1 MEGIKHMRRW
11 NGWGDPQIGHPLPA
25 GAISLLELSLGSGSL
40 TPDVE
45 YETVLNSVPVSTLPP
60 HDLLSTDAEVRLRHA
75 RGQSLPDWI
84 ALRTGE
90 IDTFPDAVAS
100 PTCVEEIRDLFKIAR
115 RTDAIIIPY
124 GGGTSV
130 VGHINPPA
138 SEKPVITLDTRGM
151 NQMMDFDEL
160 SHLATFQAGASGP
173 EIEKRLGEL
182 GYTLGHFPQSWEQST
197 LGGWIATR
205 SSGQQSLLYGRIESL
220 FAGGHIETPVGEM
233 DIRALPASAAGPD
246 LREFILGSEG
256 RFGVITD
263 AVVRVSPIPEREIFR
278 AVFFKDFT
286 SGVRASHALA
296 QELPLASM
304 IRLSDAQETATT
316 LALSGKETLINLAD
330 FGLRLVGHEAS
341 KRCLMI
347 YALTGSQAKVRDSRS
362 RVKEIV
368 RAFGGLPIDPMI
380 GDLWKKSRFK
390 TPYLRNTLWDH
401 GYAID
406 TLETALSWSR
416 LLDARDGL
424 KSAIEDAFSAQG
436 SMVLVLTHISHI
448 YKDGAGIYLTYIF
461 PRVDS
466 ARNMVHMWHAA
477 KTAASQYI
485 MDMGGTISHQHGVG
499 VDHKPF
505 LNREKGAV
513 GMSVLEAVRKTL
525 DPDGML
531 NPGKLL

>member
-1 MEGIKHMRRW
+1 MRRW
-11 NGWGDPQIGHPLPA
+11 NGWGDPQISHPLPT
-25 GAISLLELSLGSGSL
+25 GALSLLELSLGSGSL
-40 TPDVE
+40 IPDVAF
-45 YETVLNSVPVSTLPP
+45 ETVLNSVPVSTLPP
-60 HDLLSTDAEVRLRHA
+60 DDLLSTDAEVRLRHA

-90 IDTFPDAVAS
+90 IDTFPDAVTFPS
-100 PTCVEEIRDLFKIAR
+100 CVKEIRDLFNIAR
-115 RTDAIIIPY
+115 QTDAIIIPY

-130 VGHINPPA
+130 VGHINPPV

-151 NQMMDFDEL
+151 NQMMDLDTH
-160 SHLATFQAGASGP
+160 SHLATFQAGVSGP
-173 EIEKRLGEL
+173 EVEKCLAEH

-205 SSGQQSLLYGRIESL
+205 SSGQQSLLYGRIENL
-220 FAGGHIETPVGEM
+220 FAGGHIETPVGDME
-233 DIRALPASAAGPD
+233 IRALPASAAGPD
-246 LREFILGSEG
+246 LREIILGSEG

-263 AVVRVSPIPEREIFR
+263 AVVRVSPIPEREIFG
-278 AVFFKDFT
+278 AVFFKDIN
-286 SGVRASHALA
+286 SGVRAVRALA
-296 QELPLASM
+296 GENSLASM

-316 LALSGKETLINLAD
+316 LALSGKETWVDLAD
-330 FGLRLVGHEAS
+330 FGLSLVGH
-341 KRCLMI
+341 KNIKKCLMI
-347 YALTGSQAKVRDSRS
+347 YGLTGSQAEVRGSRS

-368 RAFGGLPIDPMI
+368 RAFGGLPIDMMI
-380 GDLWKKSRFK
+380 GDLWKKSRFM

-406 TLETALSWSR
+406 TLETALPWSR
-416 LLDARDGL
+416 LLDTRDGL
-424 KSAIEDAFSAQG
+424 ISAIEDSFSAQG
-436 SMVLVLTHISHI
+436 SMVLVFTHISHI

-461 PRVDS
+461 PRMDS
-466 ARNMVHMWHAA
+466 ASKMVHMWHAS
-477 KTAASQYI
+477 KTAASQCI

-505 LNREKGAV
+505 LNSEKGAV

-525 DPDGML
+525 DPEGML

>member
-1 MEGIKHMRRW
+1 MEGLKHMRRW
-11 NGWGDPQIGHPLPA
+11 NGWGDPQISRPLPV
-25 GAISLLELSLGSGSL
+25 GASSLLELSLGSGSKI
-40 TPDVE
+40 PDVTF
-45 YETVLNSVPVSTLPP
+45 ETVLDSVPVSTLPP
-60 HDLLSTDAEVRLRHA
+60 HDLLSIDAEARLRHA

-90 IDTFPDAVAS
+90 IDTFPDAVALPS
-100 PTCVEEIRDLFKIAR
+100 CVEEIQDLFKIAR
-115 RTDAIIIPY
+115 HTDAIIIPY

-173 EIEKRLGEL
+173 EIERSLGEL

-205 SSGQQSLLYGRIESL
+205 SSGQQSLLYGRIENL

-286 SGVRASHALA
+286 SGVRTVRALA
-296 QELPLASM
+296 QENPLASM

-316 LALSGKETLINLAD
+316 LALSGKETWIDLAD
-330 FGLRLVGHEAS
+330 FGLRLVGHEDTR
-341 KRCLMI
+341 RCLMI
-347 YALTGSQAKVRDSRS
+347 YALTGSQAEVHGSRS

-368 RAFGGLPIDPMI
+368 RAFGGLPIDLMI
-380 GDLWKKSRFK
+380 GELWKKSRFQ

-401 GYAID
+401 GYALD
-406 TLETALSWSR
+406 TLETAVPWSR
-416 LLDARDGL
+416 LLDTCEGL
-424 KSAIEDAFSAQG
+424 KSAVQDSFSAQG
-436 SMVLVLTHISHI
+436 SVALVMIHTSHM

-466 ARNMVHMWHAA
+466 AGKMVQLWHAA
-477 KTAASQYI
+477 KTAASQCI

-499 VDHKPF
+499 EDHKPF
-505 LNREKGAV
+505 LIREKGAV
-513 GMSVLEAVRKTL
+513 GMSVLEAVRRTL
-525 DPDGML
+525 DPESML

>member
-1 MEGIKHMRRW
+1 MRRW
-11 NGWGDPQIGHPLPA
+11 NGWGDPQISHPLAA
-25 GAISLLELSLGSGSL
+25 GALSLLELSLGSGSL
-40 TPDVE
+40 IPDVAF
-45 YETVLNSVPVSTLPP
+45 ETVLNSVPISTLPP
-60 HDLLSTDAEVRLRHA
+60 HDLLSTDANVRLRHA

-84 ALRTGE
+84 ALRTGK
-90 IDTFPDAVAS
+90 IDTFPDAVAFPS
-100 PTCVEEIRDLFKIAR
+100 CEEEIRGLFKIAR
-115 RTDAIIIPY
+115 HTDAIIIPY

-151 NQMMDFDEL
+151 NQMMNFDAC
-160 SHLATFQAGASGP
+160 SRLATFQAGVSGP
-173 EIEKRLGEL
+173 EIEKCLAEL

-205 SSGQQSLLYGRIESL
+205 SSGQQSLLYGRIENL
-220 FAGGHIETPVGEM
+220 FAGGHIETPVGDM

-263 AVVRVSPIPEREIFR
+263 AVVRVSPIPERENFG

-286 SGVRASHALA
+286 SGVRAVRALA
-296 QELPLASM
+296 QENPLASM

-316 LALSGKETLINLAD
+316 IALSGKETWIDLAD
-330 FGLRLVGHEAS
+330 FGLRLVGHEE
-341 KRCLMI
+341 KKKCLMI
-347 YALTGSQAKVRDSRS
+347 YALTGSQAEVRSSRS

-401 GYAID
+401 GYGID
-406 TLETALSWSR
+406 TLETALPWSR
-416 LLDARDGL
+416 LLDIRDGL
-424 KSAIEDAFSAQG
+424 TSAIEVSFSAQG

-461 PRVDS
+461 PRMDS
-466 ARNMVHMWHAA
+466 AGKMVQLWHAA
-477 KTAASQYI
+477 KTAACQCI

-525 DPDGML
+525 DPEGIL